1 MVYICLINTHT
12 HMEKNTICKE
22 DQIDYK
28 IVNRGLMSVSDTE
41 LVSLLIG
48 EKSPDKSR
56 NILQAATNNL
66 NEFSRMTYSDLRK
79 IGLTHLKAVAIL
91 ASFELGRRKTRS
103 EALTKTQVRSSAD
116 VFTLMATYLSD
127 LQYEEFWVVYMN
139 RANRI
144 EKVEKISQ
152 GGVSGTVTDVRL
164 IVKRGIE
171 LLASGM
177 ILCHNHPSG
186 NTSPSDSDIRITQ
199 KIKEAGTLFDMQ
211 VLDHIIVAGKD
222 YYSFADSGVL

>member
-1 MVYICLINTHT
+1 
-12 HMEKNTICKE
+12 MEKNTICKE

-79 IGLTHLKAVAIL
+79 MGLTHLKAVAIL

-199 KIKEAGTLFDMQ
+199 KTKEAAILFDIQ
-211 VLDHIIVAGKD
+211 VLDHIIVSGKD

>member
-1 MVYICLINTHT
+1 
-12 HMEKNTICKE
+12 MEKNTICKE

-28 IVNRGLMSVSDTE
+28 IVNRGLMSVTDSE

-48 EKSPDKSR
+48 EKLPEKSR
-56 NILQAATNNL
+56 GLLAAAANNL
-66 NEFSRMTYSDLRK
+66 NEFSRMTYADLRK
-79 IGLTHLKAVAIL
+79 MGLTHLKAVSIL

-103 EALTKTQVRSSAD
+103 EALDKMQIRSSMD
-116 VFTLMATYLSD
+116 VFNYMATYVAD

-144 EKVEKISQ
+144 ERAEKISQ

-177 ILCHNHPSG
+177 VLCHNHPSG

-199 KIKEAGTLFDMQ
+199 KIKEAGTMFDMQ
-211 VLDHIIVAGKD
+211 VLDHVIIAGKD
-222 YYSFADSGVL
+222 YYSFADNGAL

>member
-1 MVYICLINTHT
+1 
-12 HMEKNTICKE
+12 MEKNIICKE

-28 IVNRGLMSVSDTE
+28 LVNRGLMSVTDSE

-48 EKSPDKSR
+48 EKLPAKSR
-56 NILQAATNNL
+56 SLLTAAANNL
-66 NEFSRMTYSDLRK
+66 NEFSRMTYADLRK
-79 IGLTHLKAVAIL
+79 MGLTHLKAVSIL

-103 EALTKTQVRSSAD
+103 ETLDKMQIRSSMD
-116 VFTLMATYLSD
+116 VFNYMATYVAD

-144 EKVEKISQ
+144 ERAEKISQ

-164 IVKRGIE
+164 IIKRGIE

-177 ILCHNHPSG
+177 VLCHNHPSG
-186 NTSPSDSDIRITQ
+186 NTSPSDSDVRITQ
-199 KIKEAGTLFDMQ
+199 KIKEAGIMFDMQ
-211 VLDHIIVAGKD
+211 VLDHVIIAGKD
-222 YYSFADSGVL
+222 YYSFADNGTI

>member
-1 MVYICLINTHT
+1 
-12 HMEKNTICKE
+12 MEKNTICKE

-48 EKSPDKSR
+48 EKLPAKAR
-56 NILQAATNNL
+56 GLLAAAANNL

-79 IGLTHLKAVAIL
+79 MGLTHLKAVSIL

-103 EALTKTQVRSSAD
+103 ETLDKLQIRSSMDA
-116 VFTLMATYLSD
+116 FTYMGTYVSD
-127 LQYEEFWVVYMN
+127 LQYEEYRVIYMN

-144 EKVEKISQ
+144 ERAEKISQ

-199 KIKEAGTLFDMQ
+199 KIKEAASLFDMQ
-211 VLDHIIVAGKD
+211 VLDHIIVSGKD

>member
-1 MVYICLINTHT
+1 
-12 HMEKNTICKE
+12 MEKNIICKE

-28 IVNRGLMSVSDTE
+28 IVNRGLMSVTDSE

-48 EKSPDKSR
+48 EKLPAKSR
-56 NILQAATNNL
+56 SLLTAAANNL
-66 NEFSRMTYSDLRK
+66 NELSRMTYADLRK
-79 IGLTHLKAVAIL
+79 MGLTHLKAVSIL

-103 EALTKTQVRSSAD
+103 EALTKTQIRSSAD

-152 GGVSGTVTDVRL
+152 GGVLGTVTDVRL
-164 IVKRGIE
+164 ILRRAID

-177 ILCHNHPSG
+177 VLCHNHPSG

-199 KIKEAGTLFDMQ
+199 KIKEAGVLFDIQ
-211 VLDHIIVAGKD
+211 VLDHIIVSGTD